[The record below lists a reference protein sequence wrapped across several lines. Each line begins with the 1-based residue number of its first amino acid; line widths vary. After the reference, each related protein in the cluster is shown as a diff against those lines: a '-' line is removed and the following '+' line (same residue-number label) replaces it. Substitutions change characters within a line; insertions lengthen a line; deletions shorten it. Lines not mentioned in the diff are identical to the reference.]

1 MDRLQNT
8 TKIILHSKNR
18 VNNRTSANDS
28 QFYIDWG
35 SILDDGEYRVTYSI
49 CKNILPPLTPWTF
62 RVKSST
68 SVVPS
73 SVDGI
78 PVTNVNNVT
87 MFNDP
92 IRGFVFQLLGN
103 NCLSI
108 NQPTPVN
115 STKTFWVS
123 APNPSAEFNNVFSTT
138 KMPIWFQK
146 TNLLRATVN
155 FGVAGTTNVVST
167 HPQTSIWKFYAITTS
182 GTTTSVYANGV
193 LVSTANVNW
202 TGDTSAICIGGYTN
216 LSFLTG
222 FMDDIRLYSSILS
235 PEEIQRLYETTI

>member
-1 MDRLQNT
+1 MT
-8 TKIILHSKNR
+8 TKIILKSTDR
-18 VNNRTSANDS
+18 VDTSTSANNCE
-28 QFYIDWG
+28 FRIDWG
-35 SILDDGEYRVTYSI
+35 SILDDGKYRVSYSI
-49 CKNILPPLTPWTF
+49 CKNLLPPLTPWTF

-68 SVVPS
+68 SVVPP

-92 IRGFVFQLLGN
+92 IRGFVFRLLGN

-123 APNPSAEFNNVFSTT
+123 AASPASQFNNVFSTT
-138 KMPIWFQK
+138 KMPIWFQQ
-146 TNLLRATVN
+146 TDLLRATVN

-167 HPQTSIWKFYAITTS
+167 HPQTSTWKFYAITTS
-182 GTTTSVYANGV
+182 GTTTSVYVNGI
-193 LVSTANVNW
+193 LVSSANVNW

-222 FMDDIRLYSSILS
+222 FMDDIRLYPSILS
-235 PEEIQRLYETTI
+235 PAEIQTIYARTI